1 MKNFLSKTLISV
13 MALASTFSYAANYQI
28 DSKGAHASINFT
40 VSHLGY
46 SFTSGRFNKFDGVF
60 IYDPKQLEQS
70 HVTVY
75 VDVSS
80 IDTNHAER
88 DKHIRS
94 DELLNTKKHTTAN
107 FVSTKITKKSEKD
120 AFLVTGN
127 LTLNGVTKEINID
140 AKTIGAG
147 SDPWGGERAG
157 FSGTTRLELKD
168 FNIPVFGASSYVDL
182 TLYIEGIKVI

>member
-1 MKNFLSKTLISV
+1 MKNFLSNILITV
-13 MALASTFSYAANYQI
+13 TALASTFSYAATYEI

-46 SFTSGRFNKFDGVF
+46 SFTSGRFNKFSGVF
-60 IYDPKQLEQS
+60 MYDPKKLEQS
-70 HVTVY
+70 HVTFY

-94 DELLNTKKHTTAN
+94 EEILNTKKHTTAN

-120 AFLVTGN
+120 EFLVTGN
-127 LTLNGVTKEINID
+127 LTLNGITKAINID

-147 SDPWGGERAG
+147 PDPWGGERAG
-157 FSGTTRLELKD
+157 FSGTTQIELKD
-168 FNIPVFGASSYVDL
+168 FDIPVLGASSYVDL
-182 TLYIEGIKVI
+182 TLYIEGIKIN